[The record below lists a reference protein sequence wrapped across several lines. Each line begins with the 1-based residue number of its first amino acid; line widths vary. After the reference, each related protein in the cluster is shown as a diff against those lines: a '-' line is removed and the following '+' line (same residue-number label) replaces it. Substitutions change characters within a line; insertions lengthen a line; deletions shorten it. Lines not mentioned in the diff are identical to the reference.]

1 MLYTNFSVIK
11 ARNSPN
17 LGYPKAKITFSNL
30 QVMGVVL
37 TRGALLE
44 FDGINFSIDSSNF
57 ANVVLNASG
66 TDLLRV
72 LYSNQ
77 SQFQGELINLTF
89 NGIIA
94 SDSSSAIHLLPTASS
109 SLGEGSRRLSSEGGS
124 IINITDSQ
132 FFNISGQKGPALLL
146 EDSSS
151 AVTVAINGSSFNL
164 TNATDREGA
173 IWSNTSALSL
183 DSCVFNSTTAGYSG
197 DYLYVE
203 SQSSIIQLTNC
214 SVDENK
220 TLALSDLSFGPTE
233 LQFAVTSADSP
244 IVYGVLAKNSST
256 LVPGPNGLS
265 TNAIY

>member
-1 MLYTNFSVIK
+1 MGQIAVVVGSGWSSSGFEIKGPALNTITVMVPNRRDLNMLYTNFSVIK

-17 LGYPKAKITFSNL
+17 LGYLEAKITFSNL

-37 TRGALLE
+37 TQGALLE

-94 SDSSSAIHLLPTASS
+94 SDSSSAIHLLPTVSS

-132 FFNISGQKGPALLL
+132 FFKIS
-146 EDSSS
+146 
-151 AVTVAINGSSFNL
+151 
-164 TNATDREGA
+164 
-173 IWSNTSALSL
+173 
-183 DSCVFNSTTAGYSG
+183 
-197 DYLYVE
+197 
-203 SQSSIIQLTNC
+203 
-214 SVDENK
+214 
-220 TLALSDLSFGPTE
+220 
-233 LQFAVTSADSP
+233 
-244 IVYGVLAKNSST
+244 
-256 LVPGPNGLS
+256 
-265 TNAIY
+265 